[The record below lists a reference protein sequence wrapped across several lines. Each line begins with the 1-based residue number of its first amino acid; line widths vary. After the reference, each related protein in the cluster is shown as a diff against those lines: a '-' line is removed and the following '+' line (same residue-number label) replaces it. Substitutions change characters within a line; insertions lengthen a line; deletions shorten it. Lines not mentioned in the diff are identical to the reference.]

1 MPSLTQE
8 LPCSGSTGIISASDL
23 RSGSTPRNAAKVKRI
38 VIAVTFYDVIRLTV
52 IKSAIMK
59 KFMLAF
65 ALIIGLSGFAQT
77 TIHDANAEVRNV
89 SGFKGVSVSSAI
101 DLYISQG
108 STEAVAVSAKDT
120 KVRDRIKTEV
130 KDGVLYIS
138 FDGNGWKNW
147 GMGDQKMKAYV
158 TIKDINRLEASGASD
173 VKVSG
178 SLKTDNLKLHLSGAS
193 DFEGNV
199 EVDNIQ
205 VQGSGASDIKISG
218 KADQAKIEMSGA
230 SDFKG
235 YDFTVNYCKA
245 EVSGA
250 GDLQVT
256 VNKEL
261 DAQASGASSIKYKGD
276 AVVKRSDSSG
286 ASSIKKK
293 A

>member
-1 MPSLTQE
+1 M
-8 LPCSGSTGIISASDL
+8 I
-23 RSGSTPRNAAKVKRI
+23 K
-38 VIAVTFYDVIRLTV
+38 AVTFYDIIRSTV
-52 IKSAIMK
+52 TKSAIMK
-59 KFMLAF
+59 KILLAF
-65 ALIIGLSGFAQT
+65 AMVIGFSAFAQT

-89 SGFKGVSVSSAI
+89 SGFKGVNVSSAI

-108 STEAVAVSAKDT
+108 SVEAVAVSASET
-120 KVRDRIKTEV
+120 KVRDKIVTEV
-130 KDGVLYIS
+130 KDGILHIYVDNKK
-138 FDGNGWKNW
+138 FDWHTFNGDK
-147 GMGDQKMKAYV
+147 KMKAYV
-158 TIKDINRLEASGASD
+158 TVKEINRLQGSGASNI
-173 VKVSG
+173 KVAG
-178 SLKTDNLKLHLSGAS
+178 TLRAANLKLDLSGAT

-199 EVDNIQ
+199 EADNIQ
-205 VQGSGASDIKISG
+205 IQASGASDIKISG

-250 GDLQVT
+250 GDVQIT
-256 VNKEL
+256 VSKEL

-276 AVVKRSDSSG
+276 AIVKRSDSSG

>member
-1 MPSLTQE
+1 
-8 LPCSGSTGIISASDL
+8 
-23 RSGSTPRNAAKVKRI
+23 
-38 VIAVTFYDVIRLTV
+38 
-52 IKSAIMK
+52 MK
-59 KFMLAF
+59 KLLLAF
-65 ALIIGLSGFAQT
+65 ALILGVSAYAQT
-77 TIHDANAEVRNV
+77 TIHDANAQVRNV

-101 DLYISQG
+101 DLFISQG
-108 STEAVAVSAKDT
+108 STEAVAVSAKDE
-120 KVRDRIKTEV
+120 KIRDRIKTEV
-130 KDGVLYIS
+130 KDGVLHIT
-138 FDGNGWKNW
+138 FDGSGWKNW
-147 GMGDQKMKAYV
+147 NMGDQKMKAYV

-178 SLKTDNLKLHLSGAS
+178 TLKTDNLKLHLSGAS
-193 DFEGNV
+193 DFDGSV
-199 EVDNIQ
+199 EAQNLQ

-218 KADQAKIEMSGA
+218 SADQAKIEMSGA

-235 YDFTVNYCKA
+235 YDFKINYCKA

-250 GDLQVT
+250 GDIQIT